1 MPDYAEETEAAQADL
16 LVYPNPV
23 ADGQVTLSLDGL
35 TGERQE
41 IQLLV
46 IDLQGKVVMS
56 ERLMNEGDHLNRVIG
71 LDRSITTGVYL
82 LNLKVDGK
90 TFTKRLSVL

>member
-1 MPDYAEETEAAQADL
+1 M
-16 LVYPNPV
+16 
-23 ADGQVTLSLDGL
+23 
-35 TGERQE
+35 
-41 IQLLV
+41 QLH
-46 IDLQGKVVMS
+46 ITDLQGKLVMS

-82 LNLKVDGK
+82 LNLNVDGK